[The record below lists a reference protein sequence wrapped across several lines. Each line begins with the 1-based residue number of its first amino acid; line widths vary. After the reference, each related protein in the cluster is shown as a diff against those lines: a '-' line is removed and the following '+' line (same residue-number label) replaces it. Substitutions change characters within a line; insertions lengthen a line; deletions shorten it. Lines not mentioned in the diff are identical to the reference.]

1 MIQRPRGT
9 RDFTPEEMEVRRALE
24 GVMRKQAGL
33 FGFREIATP
42 IFEHTELF
50 TIRSGPNV
58 IDEMYTFKDK
68 GGRDIAL
75 RPELTAPAMR
85 FFVNELT
92 NYPRPLKMF
101 YFGQCFRYERPQSGR
116 YREFFQFGAEL
127 IGNPGPESDAEVIAL
142 SASIIRSIGLRDYR
156 IRIGHIGVLKDLLA
170 SSGISGEAAQPI
182 LQKLDKKEFEEAR
195 TSMVQA
201 GMDRSSIEKVI
212 DITGTI
218 GSIEVLEKVDG
229 DAKEHLHE
237 IFDILSDYGFN
248 NVQFDLWCRQRF
260 RLLHGHGVRNG
271 RTLFG
276 RRETDLRRWVILVD
290 RTVRW
295 RKNLLDRFRDRI

>member
-1 MIQRPRGT
+1 
-9 RDFTPEEMEVRRALE
+9 
-24 GVMRKQAGL
+24 
-33 FGFREIATP
+33 
-42 IFEHTELF
+42 
-50 TIRSGPNV
+50 
-58 IDEMYTFKDK
+58 
-68 GGRDIAL
+68 
-75 RPELTAPAMR
+75 MR

-237 IFDILSDYGFN
+237 IFDILSDYGF
-248 NVQFDLWCRQRF
+248 
-260 RLLHGHGVRNG
+260 
-271 RTLFG
+271 
-276 RRETDLRRWVILVD
+276 
-290 RTVRW
+290 
-295 RKNLLDRFRDRI
+295 K